1 MLLIKYYSREQIK
14 ANEMGWRV
22 ARMVDRR
29 GAHTVLVGRPEGK
42 RPFGRPRRSQEVKV
56 KMDKER
62 IMHGHDTHNT
72 TILSIIHNMSTTC
85 FGQ

>member
-29 GAHTVLVGRPEGK
+29 GAHTFLVGRPEGK
-42 RPFGRPRRSQEVKV
+42 SHLEDLDVVRRLRLKWIRKELC
-56 KMDKER
+56 MDR
-62 IMHGHDTHNT
+62 H
-72 TILSIIHNMSTTC
+72 S
-85 FGQ
+85 